1 MNLKLIKLFN
11 FRCTYKSKWK
21 WDVVKH
27 LKRCGGGTVKDVIDT
42 TKMMQ
47 HNKGPNWVKALQ
59 FKDSSATPP
68 PPAVAGNKLSGGPP
82 NVTVL
87 PSGVVKPSNSAPSGG
102 ERHLT
107 QSPSS
112 PHTPDH
118 QSLMPY
124 KRVDQVVAATTPS
137 FKGLNNGLY
146 HCLHCPFV
154 GNSPAELKRH
164 TRVHSDEKPFSCLT
178 CGYSSKWKCDLKKHL
193 RTYNHESAVNLD
205 GKSDGTDLYSSDE
218 QMQSPSESHNG
229 HVFEYSEQRDDLSG
243 ITGSSSPA
251 KQLYKCDKC
260 QYVTYKKNF
269 LDSHI
274 KIHGQ
279 PGQSKLNSGCSK
291 LRCKQCDFEAEDLPS
306 FLQHKLIHS
315 AGQTPAVSKQDRE
328 DEQISPSSSG
338 YTDEVD
344 VMGSPTK
351 HRRKPVKQFRCTR
364 CPYTCFKRSGLEQH
378 QSMHEPR
385 GQGSLTCK
393 YCDYNVYSRSLL
405 GQHMK
410 LHPEYMQEEGDASDD
425 DEVFPEEEQAN
436 EDSLNLSSPPKA
448 VRNMSVFPGQ
458 TEEERRYP
466 CEWCEVTCSQLNELY
481 QHAKAAHPDEY
492 DQQEAAYSSMD
503 SSAED
508 SGLLSPVPYKNTSIT
523 DNNSVEAE
531 EINGK
536 NDDHKKQK
544 QDTVKSSSVSCK
556 RKRKM
561 LTCPDCGYT
570 TDNSANLARHAVKH
584 GQSAMYQ
591 CHYCNYSLNRQGLVI
606 AHMKQVHGVTVTSLP
621 KREDM
626 SEEKTVIPVEPTP
639 TNLEKPPVDETGDME
654 QVSVK
659 GETILVIQAGNKK
672 NYKCLKCA
680 YTTANSSHCASHV
693 RKHGSNKRYNC
704 EFCDYSLD
712 KLPHIIL
719 HMKSFHSDQMNG
731 GYNNVQEQKVQPLVL
746 NLNGLD
752 TKKYPKRSHR
762 TTENSSVLLL
772 KKTLKKNGQIKKK
785 VPKMKAKLIKKA
797 LVRVFKGNKRNG
809 ALPKKNIKKCM
820 SCSLCPYHTNNSGLL
835 QNHLMQHSAPTL
847 Q

>member
-1 MNLKLIKLFN
+1 M
-11 FRCTYKSKWK
+11 
-21 WDVVKH
+21 
-27 LKRCGGGTVKDVIDT
+27 KDVIDT
-42 TKMMQ
+42 TKLAN
-47 HNKGPNWVKALQ
+47 NKGPNWVKALQ
-59 FKDSSATPP
+59 FKDSCVTPP
-68 PPAVAGNKLSGGPP
+68 PPTSTGNKLSSGPP

-87 PSGVVKPSNSAPSGG
+87 PSGVVKPSNPAPSGG

-107 QSPSS
+107 QSPPS
-112 PHTPDH
+112 PHTPDD
-118 QSLMPY
+118 QSLTPY
-124 KRVDQVVAATTPS
+124 KHVDQVATATAPA

-218 QMQSPSESHNG
+218 QMQSPSENHQG
-229 HVFEYSEQRDDLSG
+229 QVFEYPEQAADDLSG
-243 ITGSSSPA
+243 ITSSASSA

-269 LDSHI
+269 LDSHM

-279 PGQSKLNSGCSK
+279 PGQSKLNAGSNK

-306 FLQHKLIHS
+306 FLQHKLIHT
-315 AGQTPAVSKQDRE
+315 AGQPTTANKLE
-328 DEQISPSSSG
+328 KEEEQISPSSSS
-338 YTDEVD
+338 YTEEVD

-351 HRRKPVKQFRCTR
+351 HRRKPVKQFRCSR

-385 GQGSLTCK
+385 GPGSLSCK

-410 LHPEYMQEEGDASDD
+410 LHPEYMQEEGDGSDD
-425 DEVFPEEEQAN
+425 DEVFPDEEQTS
-436 EDSLNLSSPPKA
+436 EDALNLSSQTTKTI
-448 VRNMSVFPGQ
+448 RNTSVFPGQ

-466 CEWCEVTCSQLNELY
+466 CEWCAVTCNQLNELY
-481 QHAKAAHPDEY
+481 QHAKANHPDEY
-492 DQQEAAYSSMD
+492 EQQEAAYSSME
-503 SSAED
+503 SSTED
-508 SGLLSPVPYKNTSIT
+508 NGLLSPVPLENTSIT
-523 DNNSVEAE
+523 EYNAADTDEL
-531 EINGK
+531 NGK
-536 NDDHKKQK
+536 DDDIKKEK
-544 QDTVKSSSVSCK
+544 QENIRSVNGK
-556 RKRKM
+556 RKRKI
-561 LTCPDCGYT
+561 LTCPDCGYA

-584 GQSAMYQ
+584 GQNAMYQ

-626 SEEKTVIPVEPTP
+626 NEEKMVTPVEPTTP
-639 TNLEKPPVDETGDME
+639 NQRKAPAENQASDME
-654 QVSVK
+654 LVSVK
-659 GETILVIQAGNKK
+659 GEVVLVLQMVNKK
-672 NYKCLKCA
+672 TYKCPKCV
-680 YTTANSSHCASHV
+680 YTTVNSSHCVNHV
-693 RKHGSNKRYNC
+693 RQHGSNKRYSC

-719 HMKSFHSDQMNG
+719 HMKCAHSDQMNG
-731 GYNNVQEQKVQPLVL
+731 GYNDEQKVEPPVL
-746 NLNGLD
+746 NINGLD

-762 TTENSSVLLL
+762 TTANTSALL
-772 KKTLKKNGQIKKK
+772 KKTIKKNGQILSK
-785 VPKMKAKLIKKA
+785 VPKMKSKLIKKA
-797 LVRVFKGNKRNG
+797 LVRVFKGNKKNG
-809 ALPKKNIKKCM
+809 ALTKKNIKKRM
-820 SCSLCPYHTNNSGLL
+820 SCSVCPYHTNNSGLL
-835 QNHLMQHSAPTL
+835 HNHLLQHSAPTL